1 VSSVSCKAPG
11 LALRSLGALL
21 LWAPQHWSSGV
32 GPPRPSSYRDAE
44 RGDPRTTADS
54 TVDVPMH
61 WGRGLLFE
69 LEAPRRRMLLQWA
82 GDEAVL
88 ESALEVSLAAVLE
101 SELEVSLAAVLE
113 SELEVSLAAAVES
126 HVVAALREV
135 AGLLL
140 RLLLASSSSN
150 ADAEAAVAP
159 SGLAIFPTATAQAI
173 SDSSGPLLASLL
185 CGLAAF
191 PTTAAHATS
200 DSSSPLLEMMPP
212 PLSLPL
218 L

>member
-1 VSSVSCKAPG
+1 MSSVSCKAPG

-88 ESALEVSLAAVLE
+88 ESA
-101 SELEVSLAAVLE
+101 LEVSLAAVLE